1 MECYLFND
9 LLVVADI
16 LSTALGGR
24 SLQYHDSMA
33 LRAKT
38 DSSAYGVKTAL
49 KSNAHDVDSDVSP
62 LTQGSHNGQTPD
74 TPSSPFPSGKKLN
87 RQASFNEDKTHLW
100 AGVALV
106 QGIEDMQIVQ
116 NALRVSTAEKTF
128 TLRFPSAED
137 KVLWL
142 EDLQKAVG
150 EVDIISARV
159 VNSQTRHGKN
169 NSRYTVYIIEVLHL
183 FFPVCAIFRSELCN
197 FGESV
202 PCHLF
207 CHFTSSDFTSSVASL
222 RLTSFS

>member
-62 LTQGSHNGQTPD
+62 QGNHNGQTSD
-74 TPSSPFPSGKKLN
+74 TLSSQLPSEKKMN
-87 RQASFNEDKTHLW
+87 RKVSFNEDKTHLW

-137 KVLWL
+137 KALWL

-159 VNSQTRHGKN
+159 VNSQTRHGKK
-169 NSRYTVYIIEVLHL
+169 NSRYTVYIIEV
-183 FFPVCAIFRSELCN
+183 
-197 FGESV
+197 
-202 PCHLF
+202 
-207 CHFTSSDFTSSVASL
+207 
-222 RLTSFS
+222 